1 MGQKCPTKL
10 PNMENIIT
18 FRTVQ
23 DALNYALDNNLFRLD
38 LVDMENDLIKKLVHF
53 AKHYKTY
60 FVIDERA

>member
-1 MGQKCPTKL
+1 
-10 PNMENIIT
+10 MEKILT

-53 AKHYKTY
+53 AKAYG
-60 FVIDERA
+60 I